1 MNYTEILNWLANV
14 DWLREAIGTTAIAC
28 GFVGKWKLGSHKKIG
43 WMWSFIGSFFWLL
56 FAWRIES
63 PTGLINNT
71 LYLYL
76 SWRGYK
82 MWEKYQNLA
91 DSAATKKTTPTDI
104 S

>member
-1 MNYTEILNWLANV
+1 MSYTEILSWLANV
-14 DWLREAIGTTAIAC
+14 DWIREAIGTTAIAC

-43 WMWSFIGSFFWLL
+43 WLWSFIGSFFWLL

-91 DSAATKKTTPTDI
+91 SVSVPEKTTPTDI